1 QNLQSADDGDKTNS
15 SPGRARYKPLK
26 PLRAGMPG
34 VPVTCGDYRVL
45 TTIAHGLRVHRAP
58 GIPHALIFLGERF
71 LHASGASRRESA
83 QLRRDPPP
91 VIVREGGRSSIP
103 RRL

>member
-1 QNLQSADDGDKTNS
+1 KTNS

-58 GIPHALIFLGERF
+58 GIPHALTFPGRKIPARLGRIAPRDRER
-71 LHASGASRRESA
+71 ASE
-83 QLRRDPPP
+83 
-91 VIVREGGRSSIP
+91 IV
-103 RRL
+103 LAV